1 MRLNEEGS
9 IPMREFFTGWR
20 RRIGCITLLM
30 AVVVTVAWVRSL
42 FIGDYMLLRGYEILS
57 QEGAIS
63 WAWRP
68 GPSPFPEWFISIP
81 LADQPDFKHFDMC
94 VPYWPFG
101 TSLTLL
107 SCYLM
112 LRPSRRSVAKGT

>member
-1 MRLNEEGS
+1 
-9 IPMREFFTGWR
+9 MREFFRGWR
-20 RRIGCITLLM
+20 RRLGCITLLM
-30 AVVVTVAWVRSL
+30 AVVVTIGWVRSL
-42 FIGDYMLLRGYEILS
+42 FIGDWASICGYEVLC

-68 GPSPFPEWFISIP
+68 GPVPTPEWLVSIS
-81 LADQPDFKHFDMC
+81 LADRPNFKHFDTC
-94 VPYWPFG
+94 VPYWPFA

-112 LRPSRRSVAKGT
+112 LSSGRRRDHQVT